1 VRIVIGEDGALFRE
15 GLARLL
21 EDAGHD
27 VVAKTDDAPSLIAAV
42 DAELPELAVVDI
54 RMPPDNTDDGARAAR
69 TLRDTHPKLGI
80 VLLSQHIDT
89 QHSVDL
95 VSSGRF
101 GYLLKDR
108 VFDVDDFLD
117 ALRRVANGGS
127 ALDPEVVSLL
137 LGPLRSTDQLA
148 TLTPREREVLALMA
162 EGRTN
167 LGIARRL
174 WLTERTVETHIA
186 SILSK
191 LGIGAD
197 KEDHRRVLAVL
208 TYLNHRRT
216 PVT

>member
-1 VRIVIGEDGALFRE
+1 MRIVIGEDGTLFRE

-21 EDAGHD
+21 EDAGHE
-27 VVAKTDDAPSLIAAV
+27 VVAKTADAPSLITAV
-42 DAELPELAVVDI
+42 ETTLADLAIVDI

-69 TLRDTHPKLGI
+69 ALRDTHPELGI
-80 VLLSQHIDT
+80 VLLSQHIET
-89 QHSVDL
+89 HHSVEL

-137 LGPLRSTDQLA
+137 LSPLRATDQLA
-148 TLTPREREVLALMA
+148 ALTPREREVLALMA

-167 LGIARRL
+167 RGIARRL
-174 WLTERTVETHIA
+174 WLTERTVETHVA
-186 SILSK
+186 SILAK
-191 LGIGAD
+191 LGLGAD
-197 KEDHRRVLAVL
+197 EEDHRRVLAVL
-208 TYLNHRRT
+208 TFLNHRRT
-216 PVT
+216 PVA